1 MTDENTLAVAAS
13 TLVAFAL
20 FQPLRRRVQR
30 AVDRRFDRARYDGER
45 TAAAFAE
52 RLRNEVDVI
61 PCMTPSPRRPALRQ
75 PAAAGVWIRNVSRDA
90 RPAFVTM
97 SEHTTAR
104 MAPMT
109 AITRPFRRLMGRS
122 SPSRRPSSCPR
133 PPRPAEQPGVAVDIP
148 ETDPLFAYLQ
158 SAPGPV
164 DLTRLELASPAL
176 EELREAGVALVV
188 PLVTQGELIG
198 TLNLGPRLSEQ
209 DYSTDDRR
217 LLATLAAQAAPAI
230 RVAQLVREQAAEAA
244 ERERY
249 EQELKV
255 AQLIQQQF
263 LPRELPNLPE
273 WQIAAYYGP
282 ARVVGGD
289 FYDFIDLGE
298 GRIGVVV
305 GDVTDKGVPA
315 ALVMARTHS
324 ILRAEA
330 PRLIEPGKVLARANE
345 LLAPEMPARMF
356 VTCLYGVLEPET
368 GRVVFANAG
377 HNLPYVRTADGVI
390 ELRATGLP
398 LGLMPGIVYEETE
411 GFVGQGDAMLLY
423 SDGLVEQ
430 HGPGREM
437 YGFPRLREAMV
448 TGDAGAFSWTDCST
462 AAGLHRPGMEQEDD
476 ITLVTLRRSH
486 GTADAAEER
495 PEVPVTRDRKP
506 VVTAAGGIADAEPLI
521 AFTIEGA
528 IGNERAA
535 MQRVAEAVAPLG
547 LEPARLE
554 RLKTAVAEAVMNA
567 IEYGSQG
574 DPAVP
579 VDVRVDA
586 DDEAIHIRVTDRRCP
601 GRSRR
606 PRCRTSTPSS
616 TAARSRA
623 AGACS

>member
-1 MTDENTLAVAAS
+1 MTSLTRPIRRLIGRPTPDTTPVAAPIVVP
-13 TLVAFAL
+13 VA
-20 FQPLRRRVQR
+20 
-30 AVDRRFDRARYDGER
+30 
-45 TAAAFAE
+45 
-52 RLRNEVDVI
+52 
-61 PCMTPSPRRPALRQ
+61 
-75 PAAAGVWIRNVSRDA
+75 
-90 RPAFVTM
+90 
-97 SEHTTAR
+97 
-104 MAPMT
+104 
-109 AITRPFRRLMGRS
+109 
-122 SPSRRPSSCPR
+122 
-133 PPRPAEQPGVAVDIP
+133 AEQPGVAVDIP
-148 ETDPLFAYLQ
+148 GTDPLFAYLQ

-164 DLTRLELASPAL
+164 DLARLELSSPAL
-176 EELREAGVALVV
+176 EELRAAGVALVV

-209 DYSTDDRR
+209 EYSTDDRR

-244 ERERY
+244 ERERFD
-249 EQELKV
+249 QELKV

-289 FYDFIDLGE
+289 FYDFIDLGD

-315 ALVMARTHS
+315 ALIMARTHS

-330 PRLIEPGKVLARANE
+330 PRLVQPGLVLARANE

-356 VTCLYGVLEPET
+356 VTCLYGVLEPAT
-368 GRVVFANAG
+368 GRFVFANAG
-377 HNLPYVRTADGVI
+377 HNLPYVRTSDGVI

-411 GFVGQGDAMLLY
+411 GFVGPGEAMLLY

-437 YGFPRLREAMV
+437 YGFPRLRAAMDG
-448 TGDAGAFSWTDCST
+448 TDAGSELLDRLLDELAAFK
-462 AAGLHRPGMEQEDD
+462 GPGVEQEDD
-476 ITLVTLRRSH
+476 ITLVTLRRSA
-486 GTADAAEER
+486 GVGAEWSQER
-495 PEVPVTRDRKP
+495 PEVELTRDD
-506 VVTAAGGIADAEPLI
+506 AAIPEDGAPLL

-535 MQRVAEAVAPLG
+535 MQRVADAVAPLG

-554 RLKTAVAEAVMNA
+554 RLKTAVAETVMNA

-586 DDEAIHIRVTDRRCP
+586 DAESIRVRVTDRALSGP
-601 GRSRR
+601 VPDAEMPDLDAKLEGRQK
-606 PRCRTSTPSS
+606 PRGWGLFLIRHMVDGMDVHAVDGLQTVTL
-616 TAARSRA
+616 TLARDGR
-623 AGACS
+623 

>member
-1 MTDENTLAVAAS
+1 MTTLS
-13 TLVAFAL
+13 
-20 FQPLRRRVQR
+20 
-30 AVDRRFDRARYDGER
+30 
-45 TAAAFAE
+45 
-52 RLRNEVDVI
+52 
-61 PCMTPSPRRPALRQ
+61 
-75 PAAAGVWIRNVSRDA
+75 
-90 RPAFVTM
+90 
-97 SEHTTAR
+97 
-104 MAPMT
+104 
-109 AITRPFRRLMGRS
+109 RPFRRILGRS
-122 SPSRRPSSCPR
+122 SQ
-133 PPRPAEQPGVAVDIP
+133 PAEEALAPVAAPVVPEQPGVAVDIS

-176 EELREAGVALVV
+176 DQLRAAGVALVV

-324 ILRAEA
+324 IMRAEA

-368 GRVVFANAG
+368 GRFVFANAG

-398 LGLMPGIVYEETE
+398 LGLMPDITYEETE
-411 GFVGQGDAMLLY
+411 GFVGQGDSMLLY
-423 SDGLVEQ
+423 SDGMVEQ

-437 YGFPRLREAMV
+437 YGFPRLRDAM
-448 TGDAGAFSWTDCST
+448 TADDAGSALLDRLLDELHAFT
-462 AAGLHRPGMEQEDD
+462 GPGIEQEDD
-476 ITLVTLRRSH
+476 ITLVTLRRAA
-486 GTADAAEER
+486 GVAGVAGGADSPGVR
-495 PEVPVTRDRKP
+495 VTRDD
-506 VVTAAGGIADAEPLI
+506 VVAEAVAPDAVPLL
-521 AFTIEGA
+521 AFSIEGA

-547 LEPARLE
+547 VEPARLE
-554 RLKTAVAEAVMNA
+554 RLKTAVAETVMNA

-586 DDEAIHIRVTDRRCP
+586 DDRAIRVRVTDRALSGP
-601 GRSRR
+601 VPDAEMPDLDAKLEGRQK
-606 PRCRTSTPSS
+606 PRGWGLFLIRHMVDGMDVHSDDGLQTVTLTLTRTPQG
-616 TAARSRA
+616 
-623 AGACS
+623 GAS